1 MDKFWELK
9 SLIEN
14 SQLSLEDKNFWYDV
28 LDKIEKYPQIRKE
41 IEMCLEYVLDIIK
54 EQPDK
59 IKWLTDIFRR
69 KVKAIKNLDKKEW
82 ENILEDEEKNLSQ

>member
-1 MDKFWELK
+1 MNKSKEIREL
-9 SLIEN
+9 IRH
-14 SQLSLEDKNFWYDV
+14 SQLSLEDKNFWYDI
-28 LDKIEKYPQIRKE
+28 LGKIEKYPQIEKE

-59 IKWLTDIFRR
+59 IKWLTDVFKR

-82 ENILEDEEKNLSQ
+82 GNILEDEEKILSQ